1 LNFIA
6 GIKAKFDSFK
16 NRITGYGTE
25 RDHGVQTK
33 WELNGQKLSKAVLDD
48 FYATHELAWK
58 IVDTG
63 PTYGLRN
70 WISFPKIEDETQKAK
85 INQIIKDSGFR
96 SALKRALKLNACYG
110 ALLYVILDDGM
121 EQSEP
126 VDFNRIRAIKSVE
139 VIERGYISPVYS
151 GRSLRHEVYRVDQ
164 RPEDDSTESIEVHK
178 SRLIRIP
185 GAEASSDWLLMN
197 DGWPPS
203 KLERAFEPLKDLS
216 SGYGLLPNI
225 VKDII
230 RDVVKLQGLN
240 DLSINDCAE
249 DQKAF
254 NDRMDAMFLAQ
265 SLINKLVLDKDD
277 EYQRQTT
284 NVTGVSDLIRLLERR
299 VVSVSGLPHSYLLGE
314 SPGGG
319 IGQGKGES
327 QDRDLN
333 KYVECFQDDEIR
345 EPLEQFLSF
354 VEPVAQEPDIEF
366 VFNPVSSQ
374 TSEQRAAILE
384 KVANAAQKLTGGKPV
399 LTQSEAATFF
409 EGNDVRLVPTLD
421 LESREKYKSLN
432 EEQIEYLLKP
442 IEQQEMP
449 TNGSQ
454 ETSPQST
461 RSGSGIGSDDGS
473 EPSDPADIES

>member
-1 LNFIA
+1 MNFIE

-58 IVDTG
+58 IIDTG

-70 WISFPKIEDETQKAK
+70 WISFPKVEDEGQKAK

-96 SALKRALKLNACYG
+96 PALKRALKLNACYG

-121 EQSEP
+121 EQDKP
-126 VDFNRIRAIKSVE
+126 VEFDRIRAIKSVE
-139 VIERGYISPVYS
+139 VIERGYISPKYI
-151 GRSLRHEVYRVDQ
+151 GRSLRHEVYRIDQ
-164 RPEDDSTESIEVHK
+164 DNLDPVYVHK

-216 SGYGLLPNI
+216 SAYGLLPNI

-240 DLSINDCAE
+240 ELSINDCAE

-265 SLINKLVLDKDD
+265 SLINKLVLDKED

-284 NVTGVSDLIRLLERR
+284 NITGVSDVIRLLERR
-299 VVSVSGLPHSYLLGE
+299 VVAVSGQPHSYLLGE

-333 KYVECFQDDEIR
+333 KYVECYQEDEIR
-345 EPLEQFLSF
+345 QPIEQFLNF
-354 VEPVAQEPDIEF
+354 VEPLVNEPELEF

-374 TSEQRAAILE
+374 TSEQQAYILE
-384 KVANAAQKLTGGKPV
+384 KVANAAEKLTGKKAV

-409 EGNDVRLVPTLD
+409 EGNQIRLIPTLD

-432 EEQIEYLLKP
+432 QEQIEYLLKP
-442 IEQQEMP
+442 TEPQETP
-449 TNGSQ
+449 TNGS
-454 ETSPQST
+454 EESDPESGRATPGTSPDPGDE
-461 RSGSGIGSDDGS
+461 SGDD
-473 EPSDPADIES
+473 DPA

>member
-1 LNFIA
+1 LSFIE
-6 GIKAKFDSFK
+6 GIKARFDKFK
-16 NRITGYGTE
+16 NLITGYGTG

-33 WELNGQKLSKAVLDD
+33 WELNGQKLSKALMDD

-70 WISFPKIEDETQKAK
+70 WISFPKIEDEAQKAK

-96 SALKRALKLNACYG
+96 PALKRALKLNACYG
-110 ALLYVILDDGM
+110 ALLYVVLDDDM
-121 EQSEP
+121 DQSEP
-126 VDFNRIRAIKSVE
+126 VDFKRIRAIKSVE
-139 VIERGYISPVYS
+139 VIERGYISPIYA
-151 GRSLRHEVYRVDQ
+151 GRSLRHEVYRIDQ
-164 RPEDDSTESIEVHK
+164 RPEDDSSDPVDVHK
-178 SRLIRIP
+178 SRLIRLP
-185 GAEASSDWLLMN
+185 GAEASADWLLMN

-216 SGYGLLPNI
+216 SAYGLLPNI

-230 RDVVKLQGLN
+230 RDVIKLQGLN
-240 DLSINDCAE
+240 DLSLNDCAK
-249 DQKAF
+249 DQEKFQA
-254 NDRMDAMFLAQ
+254 RMDAMFQAT
-265 SLINKLVLDKDD
+265 SLINKLVLDKED

-284 NVTGVSDLIRLLERR
+284 NVSGVSDLIRLLERR
-299 VVSVSGLPHSYLLGE
+299 AVAVSGLPHSYLLGE

-345 EPLEQFLSF
+345 EPVEQFLNF
-354 VEPVAQEPDIEF
+354 VEPVAQESEIEF

-374 TSEQRAAILE
+374 TSEQQALILE
-384 KVANAAQKLTGGKPV
+384 KVANAAQKLTGNKAV

-409 EGNDVRLVPTLD
+409 EGNQVRLIPTLD
-421 LESREKYKSLN
+421 LKSREKYKSLN

-442 IEQQEMP
+442 TEQQEMSS
-449 TNGSQ
+449 NGS
-454 ETSPQST
+454 EESDPE
-461 RSGSGIGSDDGS
+461 SGSTASGTSADPGDESGDDDS
-473 EPSDPADIES
+473 T